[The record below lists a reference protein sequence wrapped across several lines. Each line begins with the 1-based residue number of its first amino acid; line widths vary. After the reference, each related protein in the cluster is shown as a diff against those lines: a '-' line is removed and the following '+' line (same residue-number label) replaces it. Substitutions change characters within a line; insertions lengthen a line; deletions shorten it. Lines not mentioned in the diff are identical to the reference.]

1 MRPSR
6 NHLFRSLYRD
16 PADVRTILSMAW
28 TGTLL
33 VLLLLASVALNIWQY
48 WRRPDRIV
56 VDRSSGRVLMIN
68 DREYGETE
76 AVKLG
81 PDKLTN
87 ADKQYLAGEFVKAIY
102 QVDPATRPRDIERAL
117 RMMAPASALLFAR
130 YLKQT
135 GILDKQRAESWQAVW
150 TPQDISVD
158 GVDPYTVRVIGK
170 QEITKVIAGAT
181 QQETRQLTP
190 DAQARGRSAKA
201 GGSQPALGISRRL
214 VRLQGTRDT
223 GAHRRR
229 RRLNKLRA
237 KEKTMFNHKRY
248 VITLVALTV
257 VLSAHS
263 AQGQVKAKRDKA
275 PETTKKES
283 GQPQQRESGARA
295 SVPGHARRAAQGRL
309 PFR

>member
-1 MRPSR
+1 MNDAQTMEIPPGLDVAASEAGVTESGQIEERDAAITQSS
-6 NHLFRSLYRD
+6 LQTLYRD

-33 VLLLLASVALNIWQY
+33 VLLLLASVAFNIWQY

-76 AVKLG
+76 AVRLG
-81 PDKLTN
+81 PDRLTN

-158 GVDPYTVRVIGK
+158 GVDPYTARVIGK
-170 QEITKVIAGAT
+170 QEITKVIAGAI
-181 QQETRQLTP
+181 QQETRQLSLTL
-190 DAQARGRSAKA
+190 K
-201 GGSQPALGISRRL
+201 
-214 VRLQGTRDT
+214 
-223 GAHRRR
+223 
-229 RRLNKLRA
+229 
-237 KEKTMFNHKRY
+237 
-248 VITLVALTV
+248 LVA
-257 VLSAHS
+257 
-263 AQGQVKAKRDKA
+263 D
-275 PETTKKES
+275 
-283 GQPQQRESGARA
+283 PQ
-295 SVPGHARRAAQGRL
+295 RRADRNLRSGFLVASFDYKELATSASSEAATSR
-309 PFR
+309 

>member
-1 MRPSR
+1 MNDIRAIELPPGLDVAAGEAGTVESSHTEER
-6 NHLFRSLYRD
+6 DATAVQSSLQTFYRD

-33 VLLLLASVALNIWQY
+33 VLLLLASVAFNIWQY

-76 AVKLG
+76 VAKLG

-117 RMMAPASALLFAR
+117 RMMVPASALLFAR

-135 GILDKQRAESWQAVW
+135 GVLDKQRAESWQAVW
-150 TPQDISVD
+150 TPQDTSVD
-158 GVDPYTVRVIGK
+158 GADPYTVRVIGK

-181 QQETRQLTP
+181 QRETRQLSLTL
-190 DAQARGRSAKA
+190 K
-201 GGSQPALGISRRL
+201 
-214 VRLQGTRDT
+214 
-223 GAHRRR
+223 
-229 RRLNKLRA
+229 
-237 KEKTMFNHKRY
+237 
-248 VITLVALTV
+248 LVA
-257 VLSAHS
+257 
-263 AQGQVKAKRDKA
+263 D
-275 PETTKKES
+275 
-283 GQPQQRESGARA
+283 PQ
-295 SVPGHARRAAQGRL
+295 RRADRNLRSGFLIGSFDYKEIGGPGTDPATAQ
-309 PFR
+309 

>member
-1 MRPSR
+1 MNDVQTIEPPPGLDLAAGEAGSVESSQIEERDAAVAQS
-6 NHLFRSLYRD
+6 SLQTFYRD

-33 VLLLLASVALNIWQY
+33 VLLLLASVAFNIWQY

-76 AVKLG
+76 AVRLG
-81 PDKLTN
+81 PDRLTG
-87 ADKQYLAGEFVKAIY
+87 ADKQYIAGEFVKAIY

-117 RMMAPASALLFAR
+117 RMMVPASALLFAR

-135 GILDKQRAESWQAVW
+135 GVLDKQRAESWQAVW

-181 QQETRQLTP
+181 QQETRQLNLTL
-190 DAQARGRSAKA
+190 K
-201 GGSQPALGISRRL
+201 
-214 VRLQGTRDT
+214 
-223 GAHRRR
+223 
-229 RRLNKLRA
+229 
-237 KEKTMFNHKRY
+237 
-248 VITLVALTV
+248 LVA
-257 VLSAHS
+257 
-263 AQGQVKAKRDKA
+263 D
-275 PETTKKES
+275 
-283 GQPQQRESGARA
+283 PQ
-295 SVPGHARRAAQGRL
+295 RRADRNLRSGFLVASFNYKELGAPGPGSAAAQ
-309 PFR
+309 

>member
-1 MRPSR
+1 MNDIQTIEIPPGLDVAAGEAGAVESGHNEERDAAITQPS
-6 NHLFRSLYRD
+6 LQALYRD
-16 PADVRTILSMAW
+16 PADVRIILSMAW
-28 TGTLL
+28 TGMLL
-33 VLLLLASVALNIWQY
+33 ALLLLASVALNVWQY

-158 GVDPYTVRVIGK
+158 GVDPYTARVIGK
-170 QEITKVIAGAT
+170 QEITKVIAGVT
-181 QQETRQLTP
+181 QQETRQLSLTL
-190 DAQARGRSAKA
+190 K
-201 GGSQPALGISRRL
+201 
-214 VRLQGTRDT
+214 
-223 GAHRRR
+223 
-229 RRLNKLRA
+229 
-237 KEKTMFNHKRY
+237 
-248 VITLVALTV
+248 LVA
-257 VLSAHS
+257 
-263 AQGQVKAKRDKA
+263 D
-275 PETTKKES
+275 
-283 GQPQQRESGARA
+283 PQ
-295 SVPGHARRAAQGRL
+295 RRADRNLRSGFLVASFNYKELATSASSEAATSR
-309 PFR
+309 

>member
-1 MRPSR
+1 
-6 NHLFRSLYRD
+6 
-16 PADVRTILSMAW
+16 MAW

-33 VLLLLASVALNIWQY
+33 VLLLLASVAFNIWQY

-81 PDKLTN
+81 PDKLTG

-117 RMMAPASALLFAR
+117 RMMAPNSALLFAR

-158 GVDPYTVRVIGK
+158 GADPYTVRVIGK

-201 GGSQPALGISRRL
+201 GGSQPALGISHRL
-214 VRLQGTRDT
+214 IRLQRT
-223 GAHRRR
+223 RRR
-229 RRLNKLRA
+229 RAPTRVARLNKLRA
-237 KEKTMFNHKRY
+237 KEKRWFIKQVR
-248 VITLVALTV
+248 ITLL
-257 VLSAHS
+257 VLRSYRRSPRPA
-263 AQGQVKAKRDKA
+263 ARAG
-275 PETTKKES
+275 ES
-283 GQPQQRESGARA
+283 TARQDAGEDEERESQPQKRESKRETGSSARPR
-295 SVPGHARRAAQGRL
+295 SRSSSRPGPISCG
-309 PFR
+309 

>member
-1 MRPSR
+1 MDDARTIELPQGLAVAAGKADIAETDHVEERDAIVAQSSPQ
-6 NHLFRSLYRD
+6 FLYRD

-33 VLLLLASVALNIWQY
+33 VALLLASVAFNIWQY

-87 ADKQYLAGEFVKAIY
+87 ADKQYMAGEFVKAIY

-117 RMMAPASALLFAR
+117 RMIAPNSALLFAR

-150 TPQDISVD
+150 TPQDVSVD

-181 QQETRQLTP
+181 QQETRQLHLTL
-190 DAQARGRSAKA
+190 K
-201 GGSQPALGISRRL
+201 
-214 VRLQGTRDT
+214 
-223 GAHRRR
+223 
-229 RRLNKLRA
+229 
-237 KEKTMFNHKRY
+237 
-248 VITLVALTV
+248 LVADPQRRADRNLRSGFLV
-257 VLSAHS
+257 ASF
-263 AQGQVKAKRDKA
+263 DY
-275 PETTKKES
+275 KEL
-283 GQPQQRESGARA
+283 GASGAD
-295 SVPGHARRAAQGRL
+295 SVAAQ
-309 PFR
+309 